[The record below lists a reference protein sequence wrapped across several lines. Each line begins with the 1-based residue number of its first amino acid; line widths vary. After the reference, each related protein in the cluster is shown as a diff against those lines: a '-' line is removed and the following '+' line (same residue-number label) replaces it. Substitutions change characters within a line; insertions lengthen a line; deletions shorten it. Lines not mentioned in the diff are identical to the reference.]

1 MQPINLYIFDENSR
15 ASVYGI
21 GTYLKELTL
30 SLKNSI
36 VHITV
41 VHLCNAQSFKIEE
54 IDGISHWYI
63 PDAMEETLHLDF
75 ESRTKQYYCNVKY
88 LIQIHMQKSHK
99 LIFHFNFTKNMAL
112 AETLRETFDCK
123 LVFTIHYLDW
133 CFGLFGNLTYF
144 RDILT
149 CQEKDLDVG
158 LKKSIIEP
166 YHKEKELF
174 EKVDNII
181 CLSVKTRQ
189 VLLDD
194 YKINP
199 AKTTVIYNGLTNK
212 CPIAKKRELRKK
224 YNIPSIPIFL
234 FAGRLDNIKGVKY
247 LLQAFKI
254 VLDKQEECHLI
265 IAGSGSFDLYMKECE
280 DIWMNVT
287 WTGLIDKAKLYDLY
301 SIADVGLMPS
311 LHEQC
316 SYVAIEMM
324 MHGVPLI
331 ASTSTGLCEMVEDGV
346 TGLHIPV
353 IEHSDRVEIDIPLLA
368 EKMLY
373 LLKHPE
379 ERKRMGANA
388 RKRYEQ
394 LYTTEVMRKNMLNF
408 YTTLYDT

>member
-1 MQPINLYIFDENSR
+1 
-15 ASVYGI
+15 
-21 GTYLKELTL
+21 
-30 SLKNSI
+30 
-36 VHITV
+36 
-41 VHLCNAQSFKIEE
+41 
-54 IDGISHWYI
+54 
-63 PDAMEETLHLDF
+63 
-75 ESRTKQYYCNVKY
+75 
-88 LIQIHMQKSHK
+88 
-99 LIFHFNFTKNMAL
+99 
-112 AETLRETFDCK
+112 
-123 LVFTIHYLDW
+123 
-133 CFGLFGNLTYF
+133 
-144 RDILT
+144 
-149 CQEKDLDVG
+149 
-158 LKKSIIEP
+158 
-166 YHKEKELF
+166 
-174 EKVDNII
+174 
-181 CLSVKTRQ
+181 
-189 VLLDD
+189 
-194 YKINP
+194 
-199 AKTTVIYNGLTNK
+199 
-212 CPIAKKRELRKK
+212 
-224 YNIPSIPIFL
+224 
-234 FAGRLDNIKGVKY
+234 
-247 LLQAFKI
+247 LQAFKI